1 MRGFLA
7 NVLIVLTAACGGSS
21 ADQSDVAVLDETDQP
36 TTSTAA
42 IPPTTTTSTTTTT
55 AIPAT
60 TTTSTTTT
68 TAIPPTT
75 AEPETT
81 AAAGPL
87 VGLWVTHHGYYVLRT
102 ADGAYNLGYTPE
114 GAESAPFGWGAY
126 TFDEQ
131 EGILTFT
138 SDAGTHC
145 GADST
150 GVYEAVIT
158 DDGDTVTFTLVE
170 DPCSVRPGNMTGE
183 QTRYSPTQ

>member
-1 MRGFLA
+1 MRLRRMRAFLP
-7 NVLIVLTAACGGSS
+7 NVFIVMLVAACGGSS
-21 ADQSDVAVLDETDQP
+21 ADQSDGAVLDETDQP
-36 TTSTAA
+36 TTSTTAL
-42 IPPTTTTSTTTTT
+42 PPTTTS
-55 AIPAT
+55 
-60 TTTSTTTT
+60 STTTT
-68 TAIPPTT
+68 TAIPPTA

-81 AAAGPL
+81 AAEGPL

-102 ADGAYNLGYTPE
+102 TDGVYNLGYTPE
-114 GAESAPFGWGAY
+114 GAESAPFGWGVY

-145 GADST
+145 GVDST

-183 QTRYSPTQ
+183 QTRYSPTP